1 MFIKSNLTTR
11 IIYSAMVL
19 AAQFAFAVP
28 ACAEQGA
35 ELFMPNDAEGHV
47 YLTLEAC
54 NLTTNAPEG
63 TELHRAYSVALEG
76 TDKEQKFEG
85 CWTSPKLDVST
96 IPAEYVHKAER
107 AVVIFAEN
115 GMMVNQL
122 LSDFKP
128 RTPEAAVAG
137 LF

>member
-1 MFIKSNLTTR
+1 MLNTSKLTHR
-11 IIYSAMVL
+11 MACSGMVL
-19 AAQFAFAVP
+19 AAQLAFAVP
-28 ACAEQGA
+28 ACAEEAA

-54 NLTTNAPEG
+54 TMETRAPEG

-85 CWTSPKLDVST
+85 CWTSPKLDIST
-96 IPAEYVHKAER
+96 IPEEYVHKAQR

-128 RTPEAAVAG
+128 KTPEAAVAG

>member
-1 MFIKSNLTTR
+1 MLNTSKLTHR
-11 IIYSAMVL
+11 MVCSGMVL
-19 AAQFAFAVP
+19 AAQLAFAVP
-28 ACAEQGA
+28 ANAEEGA

-54 NLTTNAPEG
+54 TLPTNAPEG

-76 TDKEQKFEG
+76 TEKEQKFEG
-85 CWTSPKLDVST
+85 CWTSPKLDLST
-96 IPAEYVHKAER
+96 IPQEYVSKAER

-128 RTPEAAVAG
+128 KTPEAAVAG

>member
-1 MFIKSNLTTR
+1 MFIKSILTRR
-11 IIYSAMVL
+11 IAYSAMVL
-19 AAQFAFAVP
+19 AAQLAFAIP
-28 ACAEQGA
+28 ACAEESA

-54 NLTTNAPEG
+54 TLPTHAPEG

-76 TDKEQKFEG
+76 TPNEQKFEG
-85 CWTSPKLDVST
+85 CWTSPKLDLSA
-96 IPAEYVHKAER
+96 IPPEYAGRAQR
-107 AVVIFAEN
+107 AVTLFAEN

-128 RTPEAAVAG
+128 RTPEAEVAE